1 MRHTRR
7 KERDGLDLARPAPRR
22 RHKTLRQLCALLLG
36 LAGLALLSMAV
47 WGAAL
52 PRRLDDALAQH
63 YAAQMSVMQRELFAL
78 RRRLA
83 EHEPDAEENA
93 ALRNFLQS
101 RQTDGERWDPVWTA
115 ARWPGGFLLAQ
126 PVQAGA
132 AVLDRSGRFAGIAG
146 EHGTVSPAGS
156 GAGAVPALV
165 GQALGTLTR
174 QNGVLW
180 VTGLP
185 CSCKAAAGE
194 LAVTA
199 QGQYWAGQL
208 AAAPQPDPGGLTLR
222 APLEDTADET
232 DCLYFIG
239 GLTAAAKPC
248 IIPIWQKD
256 RPKNDQTR
264 AGSGLPGGA
273 HEKRRQKEG
282 VVPADFLHCRV
293 CGIFGAAVL
302 DAVYHG
308 GSLC

>member
-115 ARWPGGFLLAQ
+115 ARWPGGA
-126 PVQAGA
+126 AGA
-132 AVLDRSGRFAGIAG
+132 GGGRRAGLQRPFCGHCRGAWHGVPGGQRSGG
-146 EHGTVSPAGS
+146 SPGS
-156 GAGAVPALV
+156 GGAGPWHADPPERSPVGDRPAL
-165 GQALGTLTR
+165 
-174 QNGVLW
+174 
-180 VTGLP
+180 
-185 CSCKAAAGE
+185 
-194 LAVTA
+194 
-199 QGQYWAGQL
+199 QL
-208 AAAPQPDPGGLTLR
+208 
-222 APLEDTADET
+222 
-232 DCLYFIG
+232 
-239 GLTAAAKPC
+239 
-248 IIPIWQKD
+248 
-256 RPKNDQTR
+256 
-264 AGSGLPGGA
+264 
-273 HEKRRQKEG
+273 
-282 VVPADFLHCRV
+282 
-293 CGIFGAAVL
+293 
-302 DAVYHG
+302 
-308 GSLC
+308 

>member
-101 RQTDGERWDPVWTA
+101 GQTDGERWDPVWTA

-126 PVQAGA
+126 PGAGGGRRA
-132 AVLDRSGRFAGIAG
+132 GPQRPFCGHCRGAWHGVPGGQWSGG
-146 EHGTVSPAGS
+146 SPGS
-156 GAGAVPALV
+156 GGAGPWHADPPERSPVGDRPAL
-165 GQALGTLTR
+165 
-174 QNGVLW
+174 
-180 VTGLP
+180 
-185 CSCKAAAGE
+185 
-194 LAVTA
+194 
-199 QGQYWAGQL
+199 QL
-208 AAAPQPDPGGLTLR
+208 
-222 APLEDTADET
+222 
-232 DCLYFIG
+232 
-239 GLTAAAKPC
+239 
-248 IIPIWQKD
+248 
-256 RPKNDQTR
+256 
-264 AGSGLPGGA
+264 
-273 HEKRRQKEG
+273 
-282 VVPADFLHCRV
+282 
-293 CGIFGAAVL
+293 
-302 DAVYHG
+302 
-308 GSLC
+308 

>member
-93 ALRNFLQS
+93 ALRDFLQS

-156 GAGAVPALV
+156 GAGAVPTLV

-222 APLEDTADET
+222 APLEDTAHLRARPHDQRRGHGRGRARRVLPRRAVRDGHTREQQG
-232 DCLYFIG
+232 LRGQLAVEAG
-239 GLTAAAKPC
+239 GRL
-248 IIPIWQKD
+248 
-256 RPKNDQTR
+256 R
-264 AGSGLPGGA
+264 AGEPPRARLRGS
-273 HEKRRQKEG
+273 RRRG
-282 VVPADFLHCRV
+282 VP
-293 CGIFGAAVL
+293 
-302 DAVYHG
+302 
-308 GSLC
+308 

>member
-52 PRRLDDALAQH
+52 PRRLDNALAQH

-132 AVLDRSGRFAGIAG
+132 AVLDRSGRCGHCRGAW
-146 EHGTVSPAGS
+146 HGVPGGQRSGGSPGS
-156 GAGAVPALV
+156 GGAGPWHADPPERSPVGDRPAL
-165 GQALGTLTR
+165 
-174 QNGVLW
+174 
-180 VTGLP
+180 
-185 CSCKAAAGE
+185 
-194 LAVTA
+194 
-199 QGQYWAGQL
+199 QL
-208 AAAPQPDPGGLTLR
+208 
-222 APLEDTADET
+222 
-232 DCLYFIG
+232 
-239 GLTAAAKPC
+239 
-248 IIPIWQKD
+248 
-256 RPKNDQTR
+256 
-264 AGSGLPGGA
+264 
-273 HEKRRQKEG
+273 
-282 VVPADFLHCRV
+282 
-293 CGIFGAAVL
+293 
-302 DAVYHG
+302 
-308 GSLC
+308 

>member
-156 GAGAVPALV
+156 GAGRRRWPSRRCSSGSSATFATTPGPTRCPAVPKAP
-165 GQALGTLTR
+165 ARPT
-174 QNGVLW
+174 
-180 VTGLP
+180 P
-185 CSCKAAAGE
+185 CP
-194 LAVTA
+194 TA
-199 QGQYWAGQL
+199 CAW
-208 AAAPQPDPGGLTLR
+208 
-222 APLEDTADET
+222 
-232 DCLYFIG
+232 
-239 GLTAAAKPC
+239 
-248 IIPIWQKD
+248 
-256 RPKNDQTR
+256 
-264 AGSGLPGGA
+264 
-273 HEKRRQKEG
+273 
-282 VVPADFLHCRV
+282 
-293 CGIFGAAVL
+293 
-302 DAVYHG
+302 
-308 GSLC
+308 

>member
-1 MRHTRR
+1 MRARHRA
-7 KERDGLDLARPAPRR
+7 DGTKRSGSSVR
-22 RHKTLRQLCALLLG
+22 CCWG

-185 CSCKAAAGE
+185 CSCKA
-194 LAVTA
+194 
-199 QGQYWAGQL
+199 
-208 AAAPQPDPGGLTLR
+208 
-222 APLEDTADET
+222 
-232 DCLYFIG
+232 
-239 GLTAAAKPC
+239 
-248 IIPIWQKD
+248 
-256 RPKNDQTR
+256 
-264 AGSGLPGGA
+264 GSGGVGRYRRRDSIGPGSWQQ
-273 HEKRRQKEG
+273 RPSPT
-282 VVPADFLHCRV
+282 PA
-293 CGIFGAAVL
+293 A
-302 DAVYHG
+302 
-308 GSLC
+308 

>member
-36 LAGLALLSMAV
+36 LAGLALLGMAV

-101 RQTDGERWDPVWTA
+101 RQTDGERWDPV
-115 ARWPGGFLLAQ
+115 
-126 PVQAGA
+126 
-132 AVLDRSGRFAGIAG
+132 LDRSGRFAGIAG

-185 CSCKAAAGE
+185 SSCKAAAGE

-239 GLTAAAKPC
+239 G
-248 IIPIWQKD
+248 
-256 RPKNDQTR
+256 
-264 AGSGLPGGA
+264 
-273 HEKRRQKEG
+273 
-282 VVPADFLHCRV
+282 
-293 CGIFGAAVL
+293 
-302 DAVYHG
+302 
-308 GSLC
+308 

>member
-1 MRHTRR
+1 
-7 KERDGLDLARPAPRR
+7 
-22 RHKTLRQLCALLLG
+22 
-36 LAGLALLSMAV
+36 
-47 WGAAL
+47 
-52 PRRLDDALAQH
+52 
-63 YAAQMSVMQRELFAL
+63 MQRELFAL

-101 RQTDGERWDPVWTA
+101 RQTNGERWDPVWTA

-165 GQALGTLTR
+165 GQTLGTLTR

-208 AAAPQPDPGGLTLR
+208 AERPSPTPAA
-222 APLEDTADET
+222 
-232 DCLYFIG
+232 
-239 GLTAAAKPC
+239 
-248 IIPIWQKD
+248 
-256 RPKNDQTR
+256 
-264 AGSGLPGGA
+264 
-273 HEKRRQKEG
+273 
-282 VVPADFLHCRV
+282 
-293 CGIFGAAVL
+293 
-302 DAVYHG
+302 
-308 GSLC
+308 

>member
-22 RHKTLRQLCALLLG
+22 RHKTLRQLCALLG
-36 LAGLALLSMAV
+36 LAGLALLNMAV

-239 GLTAAAKPC
+239 G
-248 IIPIWQKD
+248 
-256 RPKNDQTR
+256 
-264 AGSGLPGGA
+264 
-273 HEKRRQKEG
+273 
-282 VVPADFLHCRV
+282 
-293 CGIFGAAVL
+293 
-302 DAVYHG
+302 
-308 GSLC
+308 

>member
-52 PRRLDDALAQH
+52 PRRLDNALAQH

-132 AVLDRSGRFAGIAG
+132 AVLDRSAW
-146 EHGTVSPAGS
+146 HGVPGGQRSGGSPGS
-156 GAGAVPALV
+156 GGAGPWHADPPERSPVGDRPAL
-165 GQALGTLTR
+165 
-174 QNGVLW
+174 
-180 VTGLP
+180 
-185 CSCKAAAGE
+185 
-194 LAVTA
+194 
-199 QGQYWAGQL
+199 QL
-208 AAAPQPDPGGLTLR
+208 
-222 APLEDTADET
+222 
-232 DCLYFIG
+232 
-239 GLTAAAKPC
+239 
-248 IIPIWQKD
+248 
-256 RPKNDQTR
+256 
-264 AGSGLPGGA
+264 
-273 HEKRRQKEG
+273 
-282 VVPADFLHCRV
+282 
-293 CGIFGAAVL
+293 
-302 DAVYHG
+302 
-308 GSLC
+308 

>member
-63 YAAQMSVMQRELFAL
+63 DAAQMSVMQRELFAL

-126 PVQAGA
+126 PVQGGARRAGPQRPFCGHCRGA
-132 AVLDRSGRFAGIAG
+132 WHGVPGGQRSRG
-146 EHGTVSPAGS
+146 SPGS
-156 GAGAVPALV
+156 GGAGPWHADPPERNPVGDRPAL
-165 GQALGTLTR
+165 
-174 QNGVLW
+174 
-180 VTGLP
+180 
-185 CSCKAAAGE
+185 
-194 LAVTA
+194 
-199 QGQYWAGQL
+199 QL
-208 AAAPQPDPGGLTLR
+208 
-222 APLEDTADET
+222 
-232 DCLYFIG
+232 
-239 GLTAAAKPC
+239 
-248 IIPIWQKD
+248 
-256 RPKNDQTR
+256 
-264 AGSGLPGGA
+264 
-273 HEKRRQKEG
+273 
-282 VVPADFLHCRV
+282 
-293 CGIFGAAVL
+293 
-302 DAVYHG
+302 
-308 GSLC
+308 

>member
-115 ARWPGGFLLAQ
+115 AR
-126 PVQAGA
+126 
-132 AVLDRSGRFAGIAG
+132 SGRFAGIAG

-156 GAGAVPALV
+156 GVGAVPALV

-174 QNGVLW
+174 QNGILW

-239 GLTAAAKPC
+239 G
-248 IIPIWQKD
+248 
-256 RPKNDQTR
+256 
-264 AGSGLPGGA
+264 
-273 HEKRRQKEG
+273 
-282 VVPADFLHCRV
+282 
-293 CGIFGAAVL
+293 
-302 DAVYHG
+302 
-308 GSLC
+308 

>member
-47 WGAAL
+47 WEAAL

-126 PVQAGA
+126 PVQAGPPCWTAA
-132 AVLDRSGRFAGIAG
+132 AVLRALRGSMARCPRRAAERGQSRLWWGR
-146 EHGTVSPAGS
+146 P
-156 GAGAVPALV
+156 
-165 GQALGTLTR
+165 
-174 QNGVLW
+174 
-180 VTGLP
+180 
-185 CSCKAAAGE
+185 
-194 LAVTA
+194 LA
-199 QGQYWAGQL
+199 
-208 AAAPQPDPGGLTLR
+208 R
-222 APLEDTADET
+222 
-232 DCLYFIG
+232 
-239 GLTAAAKPC
+239 
-248 IIPIWQKD
+248 
-256 RPKNDQTR
+256 
-264 AGSGLPGGA
+264 
-273 HEKRRQKEG
+273 
-282 VVPADFLHCRV
+282 
-293 CGIFGAAVL
+293 
-302 DAVYHG
+302 
-308 GSLC
+308 

>member
-36 LAGLALLSMAV
+36 LAGLALLGMAV

-63 YAAQMSVMQRELFAL
+63 YTAQMSVMQRELFAL

-132 AVLDRSGRFAGIAG
+132 AVLDRSGRFTGI
-146 EHGTVSPAGS
+146 
-156 GAGAVPALV
+156 AGAVPALV

-239 GLTAAAKPC
+239 G
-248 IIPIWQKD
+248 
-256 RPKNDQTR
+256 
-264 AGSGLPGGA
+264 
-273 HEKRRQKEG
+273 
-282 VVPADFLHCRV
+282 
-293 CGIFGAAVL
+293 
-302 DAVYHG
+302 
-308 GSLC
+308 

>member
-83 EHEPDAEENA
+83 EHKPDAEENA

-126 PVQAGA
+126 RGPLCWTAA
-132 AVLDRSGRFAGIAG
+132 AVLRALQGSMAQCPRRAAERGQSRLWWGR
-146 EHGTVSPAGS
+146 P
-156 GAGAVPALV
+156 
-165 GQALGTLTR
+165 
-174 QNGVLW
+174 
-180 VTGLP
+180 
-185 CSCKAAAGE
+185 
-194 LAVTA
+194 LA
-199 QGQYWAGQL
+199 
-208 AAAPQPDPGGLTLR
+208 R
-222 APLEDTADET
+222 
-232 DCLYFIG
+232 
-239 GLTAAAKPC
+239 
-248 IIPIWQKD
+248 
-256 RPKNDQTR
+256 
-264 AGSGLPGGA
+264 
-273 HEKRRQKEG
+273 
-282 VVPADFLHCRV
+282 
-293 CGIFGAAVL
+293 
-302 DAVYHG
+302 
-308 GSLC
+308 

>member
-146 EHGTVSPAGS
+146 EHGTVFPAGS

-185 CSCKAAAGE
+185 CNC
-194 LAVTA
+194 
-199 QGQYWAGQL
+199 
-208 AAAPQPDPGGLTLR
+208 
-222 APLEDTADET
+222 
-232 DCLYFIG
+232 
-239 GLTAAAKPC
+239 
-248 IIPIWQKD
+248 
-256 RPKNDQTR
+256 
-264 AGSGLPGGA
+264 
-273 HEKRRQKEG
+273 RRQRG
-282 VVPADFLHCRV
+282 SWPLPRRDSIGPGSWQQRPSPTPA
-293 CGIFGAAVL
+293 A
-302 DAVYHG
+302 
-308 GSLC
+308 

>member
-63 YAAQMSVMQRELFAL
+63 YAAQMSVMQRELFAQ

-156 GAGAVPALV
+156 GRKIV
-165 GQALGTLTR
+165 
-174 QNGVLW
+174 
-180 VTGLP
+180 
-185 CSCKAAAGE
+185 K
-194 LAVTA
+194 
-199 QGQYWAGQL
+199 
-208 AAAPQPDPGGLTLR
+208 
-222 APLEDTADET
+222 
-232 DCLYFIG
+232 
-239 GLTAAAKPC
+239 
-248 IIPIWQKD
+248 
-256 RPKNDQTR
+256 
-264 AGSGLPGGA
+264 
-273 HEKRRQKEG
+273 
-282 VVPADFLHCRV
+282 
-293 CGIFGAAVL
+293 
-302 DAVYHG
+302 
-308 GSLC
+308 